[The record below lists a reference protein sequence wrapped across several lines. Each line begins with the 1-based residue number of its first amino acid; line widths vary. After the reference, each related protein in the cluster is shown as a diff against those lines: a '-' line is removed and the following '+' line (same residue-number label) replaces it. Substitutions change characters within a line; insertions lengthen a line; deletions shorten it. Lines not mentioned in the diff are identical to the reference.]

1 MLTFVFHCI
10 IKNIRGTSS
19 FVGKVSYT
27 NSFVYVVSRDQLHKS
42 STENPLSTWTICQT
56 IEGLNMAS
64 DILIFL
70 LKQLRFMTNLKKL
83 VEFLGLETE
92 SVNMNLN
99 LPMEKVRSLTW
110 KWRNLMENPKPTLWE
125 IRSLIGSLCSTAQA
139 VMPTFLK
146 IRYLQQQQVEYTK
159 SSFLTT
165 Q

>member
-1 MLTFVFHCI
+1 
-10 IKNIRGTSS
+10 
-19 FVGKVSYT
+19 
-27 NSFVYVVSRDQLHKS
+27 
-42 STENPLSTWTICQT
+42 
-56 IEGLNMAS
+56 MAS

-110 KWRNLMENPKPTLWE
+110 KRRNLMENPKPTLWE